1 MPMDKKNIIRQQFNI
16 QADKF
21 SNWAITRNIEY
32 MKRYYEFC
40 GIVKDDTLLDVA
52 CGTGEYA
59 IFCAQKIKDVCGVD
73 LSSKMIEVARKNA
86 SELQLEN
93 ISFIAQD
100 VFELPFESGRFSIV
114 NSKSAFHHFN
124 DYKTIIG
131 EMKRC
136 CENGGKISVQ
146 DIIAYENPEINDYF
160 EKLESLI
167 DISHNKTLS
176 CDFITQLFRDND
188 LVILRS
194 HTININLNL
203 HEYINHAVQT
213 EERRKE
219 INGLIDY
226 GVNDTEIT
234 KYFIRKEGEWYFKK
248 NVFLVLGVKR
258 Q

>member
-1 MPMDKKNIIRQQFNI
+1 MDKKNIIRQQFNL

-59 IFCAQKIKDVCGVD
+59 IFCAQKIKNVCGVD
-73 LSSKMIEVARKNA
+73 LSSKMIEVAKKNA
-86 SELQLEN
+86 RDLKLEN

-100 VFELPFESGRFSIV
+100 VFELPFESCRFSIV

-124 DYKTIIG
+124 DYKTIMV

-176 CDFITQLFRDND
+176 CDFITQLFRNND
-188 LVILRS
+188 LEILRS
-194 HTININLNL
+194 HTINIDLNL

-213 EERRKE
+213 EERQKE
-219 INGLIDY
+219 INDLIDY

-234 KYFIRKEGEWYFKK
+234 KYFIQKEGEWYFKR
-248 NVFLVLGVKR
+248 NVFLVLGAKW

>member
-1 MPMDKKNIIRQQFNI
+1 MDKKNILRQQFNL

-59 IFCAQKIKDVCGVD
+59 TFCAQRIKKVCGVD
-73 LSSKMIEVARKNA
+73 LSSKMIEVAKKNA
-86 SELQLEN
+86 REFQLEN
-93 ISFIAQD
+93 ISFMAQD

-114 NSKSAFHHFN
+114 NSKSSFHHFDN
-124 DYKTIIG
+124 YERIIS

-146 DIIAYENPEINDYF
+146 DIIAYENPDVNDYF

-176 CDFITQLFRDND
+176 CDFITRLFSDND

-194 HTININLNL
+194 HTIIIDLNL

-213 EERRKE
+213 EERRKD
-219 INGLIDY
+219 IYDLIDY
-226 GVNDTEIT
+226 GVNDAEVS
-234 KYFIRKEGEWYFKK
+234 KYFIQKQGEWYFKR